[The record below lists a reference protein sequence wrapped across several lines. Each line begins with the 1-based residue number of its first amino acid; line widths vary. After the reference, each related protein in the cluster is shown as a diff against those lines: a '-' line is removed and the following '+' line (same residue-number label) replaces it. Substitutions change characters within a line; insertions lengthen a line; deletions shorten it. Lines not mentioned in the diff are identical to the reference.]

1 MRKIRATAF
10 FYNSGDGN
18 HSRAHPHITSR
29 AHAPVTLEGEMTH
42 VKVSDLASLE
52 VLD

>member
-1 MRKIRATAF
+1 MRKIRAAAF

-18 HSRAHPHITSR
+18 RSCAHPHITSR
-29 AHAPVTLEGEMTH
+29 AHAPVTLEDEVTH
-42 VKVSDLASLE
+42 VQVSDLASLE